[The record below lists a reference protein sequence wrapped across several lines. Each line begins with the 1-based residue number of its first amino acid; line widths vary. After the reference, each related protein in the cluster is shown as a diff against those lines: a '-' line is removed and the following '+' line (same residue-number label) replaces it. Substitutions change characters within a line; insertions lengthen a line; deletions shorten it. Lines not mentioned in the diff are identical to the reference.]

1 MKAITDQQGMVLL
14 NYARSVL
21 TSQFDKEE
29 QVVVPEDAAFDNLGG
44 VFVTLKMAGNLRGCI
59 GNIEPVRSI
68 KEGVAANV
76 VSAAFHDTR
85 FAPLSR
91 KELEQVHISISILT
105 KPEPLIYSS
114 AEDLCK
120 RLKKGVD
127 GVILRFGHNSAT
139 FLPQVWEQ
147 LPVVESFLSHL
158 SLKAGLSMD
167 GWKDT
172 NVEISTYQVQSFAEG
187 EE

>member
-1 MKAITDQQGMVLL
+1 MAVITKEQGKVLL
-14 NYARSVL
+14 RYARTVL
-21 TSQFDKEE
+21 AQQFDKGMQLSIPDDPVFE
-29 QVVVPEDAAFDNLGG
+29 NLGG
-44 VFVTLKMAGNLRGCI
+44 IFVTLKQAGNLRGCI

-91 KELEQVHISISILT
+91 EELEQVHISISILT
-105 KPEPLIYSS
+105 EPEPLVYKD
-114 AEDLCK
+114 AEELCT
-120 RLKKGVD
+120 RLQKGVD
-127 GVILRFGHNSAT
+127 GVILRCGHSSAT

-147 LPVVESFLSHL
+147 LPDVRLFLSHL
-158 SLKAGLSMD
+158 SLKAGLSKD
-167 GWKDT
+167 AWKSENID
-172 NVEISTYQVQSFAEG
+172 ISTYQVQSFAEG